1 MIIWRLNNMV
11 LKSQWINNDIKQE
24 IKKYLKANDNEN
36 TTIHNLWD
44 TSKAVHSNIVLLQET
59 RKI

>member
-1 MIIWRLNNMV
+1 MV

-36 TTIHNLWD
+36 ITIHNLWD